1 MQDQE
6 ERENLVKQSSV
17 FLLLTTGSKK
27 YGTYLHVKI
36 EINEDEKIIKE
47 IYVDDIGIENELRK
61 LKRLYEVY
69 GFAMSDETQ
78 EAIRKEVLIEIAK
91 ILHLFL

>member
-1 MQDQE
+1 MAQTE
-6 ERENLVKQSSV
+6 EEKLVRQSSV

-36 EINEDEKIIKE
+36 EKNEDEKIIKE
-47 IYVDDIGIENELRK
+47 IYVEDIRIENELRK

-69 GFAMSDETQ
+69 SSAISDDTQ
-78 EAIRKEVLIEIAK
+78 EAIRKEVLLEIAK
-91 ILHLFL
+91 ILNLFDL